1 MSFQPLNAPFEKVI
15 SMRGEASS
23 ASSTN
28 AFASQT
34 SETTATTMT
43 AITKTLPSLPVL
55 SAFLFSHF
63 QQLSPLA
70 AASEVPWL
78 YHSPLPP
85 KPNWKNK
92 AQPPLPAHSRVQ
104 KLVLSITPTEGVYTT
119 LGAEPLSRPTI
130 EPTSSA
136 ATTLST
142 ARPEISSQLPRTR
155 DKEIYTTAAFLHRP
169 WALTRARLP
178 RGTTVWASHKA
189 FDESL
194 TVGCNIP
201 LLERLGVNVQEAKLL
216 VGYKGDEGRRIGA
229 VGGLERT
236 GRNVEEVRKKVLTE
250 FGHVEG
256 WFGHSSGGHE
266 VDVVE
271 NAGKAEANELTAI
284 ACMNAFHPAE
294 VDRVAVA
301 AVEAGFAISLEDCSG
316 VLYLTGAVREEG
328 LQAALQKGMKVACVG
343 HQACEVWGFAYL
355 AERVRE
361 MWPDLRVEV
370 VDEEEIK
377 PIPRVRAKE
386 EVRLWSKQKDGLGHG
401 KEKTKGVEK
410 KRKTADEGVGLIERV
425 GILE

>member
-1 MSFQPLNAPFEKVI
+1 M
-15 SMRGEASS
+15 
-23 ASSTN
+23 
-28 AFASQT
+28 
-34 SETTATTMT
+34 
-43 AITKTLPSLPVL
+43 
-55 SAFLFSHF
+55 
-63 QQLSPLA
+63 
-70 AASEVPWL
+70 
-78 YHSPLPP
+78 
-85 KPNWKNK
+85 
-92 AQPPLPAHSRVQ
+92 
-104 KLVLSITPTEGVYTT
+104 
-119 LGAEPLSRPTI
+119 
-130 EPTSSA
+130 
-136 ATTLST
+136 
-142 ARPEISSQLPRTR
+142 
-155 DKEIYTTAAFLHRP
+155 
-169 WALTRARLP
+169 
-178 RGTTVWASHKA
+178 
-189 FDESL
+189 
-194 TVGCNIP
+194 
-201 LLERLGVNVQEAKLL
+201 
-216 VGYKGDEGRRIGA
+216 
-229 VGGLERT
+229 GGLERT

-401 KEKTKGVEK
+401 KEKTKGVKK